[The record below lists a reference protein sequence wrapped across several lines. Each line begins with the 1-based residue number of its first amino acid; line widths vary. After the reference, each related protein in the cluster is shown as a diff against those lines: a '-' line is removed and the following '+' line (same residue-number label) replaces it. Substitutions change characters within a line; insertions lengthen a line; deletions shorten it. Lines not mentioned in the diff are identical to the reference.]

1 MAVWEADDQD
11 PGFQLARNGFV
22 TKFHSAAVVDESLAS
37 FRSAGYRVVRL
48 DTASW
53 TDEADLHDALS
64 TALDFPAYY
73 GRNFAAL
80 SDCLQDV
87 VEQAYGWTEADT
99 GLVIELDHLDRFR
112 ATMPAA
118 CGILLDILVD
128 TARLGA
134 LLGNRILCVI
144 RSDDPRLDIGP
155 VGGAEP
161 PWNPREW
168 LLSDRVERTAP

>member
-1 MAVWEADDQD
+1 VAVWEADDQD

-37 FRSAGYRVVRL
+37 FRSAGYRIVRL

-53 TDEADLHDALS
+53 TDEADLHEALS

-73 GRNFAAL
+73 GRNFSAL

-87 VEQAYGWTEADT
+87 AEQAYGWTKADR
-99 GLVIELDHLDRFR
+99 GLIIELDRLDRFR

-118 CGILLDILVD
+118 CRILLDILVD

-144 RSDDPRLDIGP
+144 RSDDPLLDVGP

-168 LLSDRVERTAP
+168 FLSDRVGGAAP

>member
-1 MAVWEADDQD
+1 VAVWEADDQD

-22 TKFHSAAVVDESLAS
+22 TKFHSAAVVGESLAY
-37 FRSAGYRVVRL
+37 FRSTGYRIGRL

-53 TDEADLHDALS
+53 IDESDLHDALS
-64 TALDFPAYY
+64 VALDFPAYY

-87 VEQAYGWTEADT
+87 AEQAYGWTEADT
-99 GLVIELDHLDRFR
+99 GLIIALDHVDRFR
-112 ATMPAA
+112 ETMPAA
-118 CGILLDILVD
+118 CPILLDILVD

-144 RSDDPRLDIGP
+144 RSDDPLLDVGP
-155 VGGAEP
+155 VGGTEP

-168 LLSDRVERTAP
+168 LLSDRVERAAP